1 MKKYETENQRMGI
14 LNEVDL
20 VLQHMHPNQ
29 ELENKNKQKAI
40 SKFETGKV
48 GFTEEDDKVIKKE
61 KEIRYLT
68 VDSLLIHPYFIGI
81 NEADISIVIDE
92 FEKLLQVAE
101 ND

>member
-1 MKKYETENQRMGI
+1 M
-14 LNEVDL
+14 
-20 VLQHMHPNQ
+20 
-29 ELENKNKQKAI
+29 
-40 SKFETGKV
+40 
-48 GFTEEDDKVIKKE
+48 IKKE

-101 ND
+101 NDWLFEYI